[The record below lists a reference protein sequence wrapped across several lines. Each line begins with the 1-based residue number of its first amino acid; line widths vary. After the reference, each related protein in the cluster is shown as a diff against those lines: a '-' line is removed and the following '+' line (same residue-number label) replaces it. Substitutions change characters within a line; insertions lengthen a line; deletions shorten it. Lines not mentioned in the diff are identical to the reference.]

1 MILYDPTEA
10 ADSESGWPEKVAVVA
25 PSVKRLGHPSN
36 THNSKAEVKQCLRT
50 EQKDKEEPSP
60 VKAQKVHPFQEV
72 QEIWGIF
79 PMRRQGCVSASTT
92 STYAQER
99 QRMKDK

>member
-10 ADSESGWPEKVAVVA
+10 ADSESGWLEKVAVVA

-50 EQKDKEEPSP
+50 KQEGKEENR
-60 VKAQKVHPFQEV
+60 KCTPFQEV
-72 QEIWGIF
+72 QEIWDIF
-79 PMRRQGCVSASTT
+79 SHEKARVCLS
-92 STYAQER
+92 
-99 QRMKDK
+99 

>member
-60 VKAQKVHPFQEV
+60 VKAQKVHPIPRGPRDMGYLSHEKARV
-72 QEIWGIF
+72 CLSWHHE
-79 PMRRQGCVSASTT
+79 
-92 STYAQER
+92 YAQER